1 MLISELFTVLK
12 YDSAFLVILPLRAP
26 TRGLFL
32 ALHTTQNQGVTILSL
47 LGSFVSDKNSAYS
60 LSTEIKERFLL
71 RAVEFFLSSYL
82 QRSSIYSSYQT
93 GK

>member
-1 MLISELFTVLK
+1 M
-12 YDSAFLVILPLRAP
+12 
-26 TRGLFL
+26 
-32 ALHTTQNQGVTILSL
+32 SL

-60 LSTEIKERFLL
+60 LSAEIKERFLF

-82 QRSSIYSSYQT
+82 QRSSIYSSYKT